1 MYIEDIA
8 ARIEKMI
15 QAKIIIADIEKILC
29 DEEQILLQI
38 AQRYVEKYHKHKR
51 ETDKKQELIAG
62 YLLKE
67 YLNVEKDEQLVINK
81 EGKPALRNGDIYFNL
96 SHSGKYV
103 VLAVAD
109 QEIGVDIERIRP
121 YHEATA
127 RKVFSQEIRNQ
138 LSELS
143 GEDKDRLFTR
153 RWTELEAKLKVK
165 GIGFSKEWENE
176 KAKEYFIETRC
187 IDEYYV
193 SLATEEKISIETEWF
208 AGNGKEVK

>member
-1 MYIEDIA
+1 MTKG
-8 ARIEKMI
+8 R
-15 QAKIIIADIEKILC
+15 IIIADIEKISSN
-29 DEEQILLQI
+29 EEWILSQI
-38 AQRYVEKYHKHKR
+38 AQRYVEKYQKHKR

-67 YLNVEKDEQLVINK
+67 YLGVENDAQLVMNK
-81 EGKPALRNGDIYFNL
+81 NGKPMLVDARKHFNL

-103 VLAVAD
+103 VLAIAD
-109 QEIGVDIERIRP
+109 QEVGIDIERVRP

-127 RKVFSQEIRNQ
+127 KKI
-138 LSELS
+138 
-143 GEDKDRLFTR
+143 
-153 RWTELEAKLKVK
+153 
-165 GIGFSKEWENE
+165 

-193 SLATEEKISIETEWF
+193 SLATKEKISIETEWF

>member
-1 MYIEDIA
+1 MTKG
-8 ARIEKMI
+8 R
-15 QAKIIIADIEKILC
+15 IIIADIEKISC
-29 DEEQILLQI
+29 KEEWILSQI
-38 AQRYVEKYHKHKR
+38 AQRYVEKYQKHKR

-67 YLNVEKDEQLVINK
+67 YLGVENDAQLVMNK
-81 EGKPALRNGDIYFNL
+81 NGKPMLVDARKHFNL

-103 VLAVAD
+103 VLAIAD
-109 QEIGVDIERIRP
+109 ERVRP

-127 RKVFSQEIRNQ
+127 KKIFSNEIQNAM
-138 LSELS
+138 SELC
-143 GEDKDRLFTR
+143 GEEKDRIFTQL
-153 RWTELEAKLKVK
+153 WTELEAKLKVK